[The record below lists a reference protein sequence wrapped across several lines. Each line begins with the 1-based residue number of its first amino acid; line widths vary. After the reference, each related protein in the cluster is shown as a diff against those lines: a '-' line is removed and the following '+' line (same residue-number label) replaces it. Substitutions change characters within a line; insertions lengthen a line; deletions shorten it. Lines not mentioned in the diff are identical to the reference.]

1 MGVVTPPP
9 TPAEIDRVLDTNVV
23 AYSIT
28 SGLVDAET
36 TDFYRDQLENHT
48 VAISFQTWAEL
59 RVGAIIQSRSLDDL
73 RAAIAGCTIIPYS
86 DLLLDA
92 YVHLRSRAH
101 ERNRAGRGP
110 LLGAADG
117 WIAATAFLLDVPLV
131 THDRRLSRIDGIRV
145 ITALPDP
152 Q

>member
-1 MGVVTPPP
+1 MRPPP
-9 TPAEIDRVLDTNVV
+9 ASTELDRVLDTNVV

-36 TDFYRDQLENHT
+36 TDFYRDQIENHA

-59 RVGAIIQSRSLDDL
+59 RVGAVIQSRSLDDL
-73 RAAIAGCTIIPYS
+73 RASVAGFTIIPYS
-86 DLLLDA
+86 DELLDA

-131 THDRRLSRIDGIRV
+131 THDRRLSRIEGIRV
-145 ITALPDP
+145 ITALPDA

>member
-1 MGVVTPPP
+1 MTPMPAS
-9 TPAEIDRVLDTNVV
+9 AEIDRVLDTNVV

-36 TDFYRDQLENHT
+36 TDFYRDQIESHT

-59 RVGAIIQSRSLDDL
+59 RVGAVIQSRSLDDL
-73 RAAIAGCTIIPYS
+73 QAAVARFAIIPCS
-86 DLLLDA
+86 DQLLDA
-92 YVHLRSRAH
+92 YVHLRSRAR
-101 ERNRAGRGP
+101 ERNRAGHGP

-131 THDRRLSRIDGIRV
+131 THDRRLSRIEGIRV

-152 Q
+152 P